1 MNFKLPKTHVQS
13 FLGVLS
19 DITKDFKSQLLENYS
34 TNFIWNT
41 CAFVEENNWRLSA
54 CFIRYFFSDIIVCS
68 IVWRTEISMKYSD
81 AANTF
86 LVGGMNFNQVCKEV
100 SKDIPFILVS
110 GSVVCCEGEPVSSSM
125 CSPSQISIRFRFCIS
140 WPCSLF
146 ASFRYACPFPQFSG
160 LA

>member
-13 FLGVLS
+13 FLGIFS

-41 CAFVEENNWRLSA
+41 CTCLDENNWRLSA
-54 CFIRYFFSDIIVCS
+54 CFIRYFFIHIIVCT

-86 LVGGMNFNQVCKEV
+86 LVGGMNFNRVCKEV
-100 SKDIPFILVS
+100 SRDIPFILVS
-110 GSVVCCEGEPVSSSM
+110 ETVVWCEGEPASSSM
-125 CSPSQISIRFRFCIS
+125 YELPFADKYTLSF
-140 WPCSLF
+140 SLF
-146 ASFRYACPFPQFSG
+146 MSLLTLRFVSLRLCF
-160 LA
+160 LAV

>member
-54 CFIRYFFSDIIVCS
+54 CFIRYFFIDIIVCS

-110 GSVVCCEGEPVSSSM
+110 ESVVCCEGWT
-125 CSPSQISIRFRFCIS
+125 SIFVDVLPFADKYTLS
-140 WPCSLF
+140 FLHFLTLF
-146 ASFRYACPFPQFSG
+146 AFRLVSLRLPFS
-160 LA
+160 AV